1 MKINFIMDDEYL
13 NHDTGKSHPENIE
26 RYLIV
31 KSLIEEKY
39 SQDCIDFC
47 TKWDQISFDPD
58 FDTKPLDYFIP
69 MIKEIFLRKPKSFV

>member
-39 SQDCIDFC
+39 SQHNFI
-47 TKWDQISFDPD
+47 
-58 FDTKPLDYFIP
+58 KPIN
-69 MIKEIFLRKPKSFV
+69 